1 MDAHKKN
8 KSFIFF
14 KMLEEG
20 FNFKRLF
27 FSCFEIEKKEQ
38 INTNYLAYTHN
49 ANKVKQPIAP
59 TNKIG

>member
-1 MDAHKKN
+1 
-8 KSFIFF
+8 
-14 KMLEEG
+14 MLEEG